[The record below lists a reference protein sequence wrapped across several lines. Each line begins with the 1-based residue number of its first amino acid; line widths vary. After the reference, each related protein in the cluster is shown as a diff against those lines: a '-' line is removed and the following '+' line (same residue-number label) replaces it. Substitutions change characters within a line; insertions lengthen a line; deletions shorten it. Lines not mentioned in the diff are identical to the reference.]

1 MKDNIL
7 SHVCVSL
14 DHFSSVAASKDEY
27 LSIVQVTEDFI
38 PVLEPDDLFFD
49 ARIYR
54 ASKEVGDIWVY
65 IVGLDKTH
73 LSTLNTYIL
82 L

>member
-1 MKDNIL
+1 M
-7 SHVCVSL
+7 SHVCFSL
-14 DHFSSVAASKDEY
+14 YLIPSVAASKDEY

-54 ASKEVGDIWVY
+54 ASKEVGDICVP
-65 IVGLDKTH
+65 LFN
-73 LSTLNTYIL
+73 LSDVIAEQFMVKI
-82 L
+82 